1 MLHAGIR
8 RGIGANRAASWRTG
22 PGTTVVALV
31 AKWPHP
37 RIRRTLP
44 WSTLGPD
51 IDLFELLVHVVEMR
65 LRVRM
70 GRTKWVAGNANAR
83 RRALSRSL
91 PVNEALDRVQRSK
104 IFGARMSCNALK
116 RSSCW
121 FGGEVECLYQVDVME
136 GRPCGVSGDLGA
148 RGWDHVL

>member
-8 RGIGANRAASWRTG
+8 RGIGANREASWRTG

-121 FGGEVECLYQVDVME
+121 FGGEVECACARLMSWRD
-136 GRPCGVSGDLGA
+136 GRVE
-148 RGWDHVL
+148 